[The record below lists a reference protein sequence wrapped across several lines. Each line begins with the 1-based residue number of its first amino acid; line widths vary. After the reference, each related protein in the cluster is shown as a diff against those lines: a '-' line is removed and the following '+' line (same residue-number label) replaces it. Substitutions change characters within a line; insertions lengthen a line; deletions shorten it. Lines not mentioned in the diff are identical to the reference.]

1 MTPEVANL
9 AIQFMQRV
17 QLTGQEV
24 PAFNAVMRALQ
35 AVTAANTAQASEE
48 SAHGCEA
55 DRDDCED
62 AA

>member
-1 MTPEVANL
+1 MSPETANL

-48 SAHGCEA
+48 NTHGCEA
-55 DRDDCED
+55 GRDDCED